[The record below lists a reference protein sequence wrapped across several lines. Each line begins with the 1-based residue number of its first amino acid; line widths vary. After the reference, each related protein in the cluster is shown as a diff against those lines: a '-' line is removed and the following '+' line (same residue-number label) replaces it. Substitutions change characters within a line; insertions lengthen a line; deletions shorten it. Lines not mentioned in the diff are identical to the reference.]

1 MYHVLDFDLN
11 ASEEND
17 NPTPLVMTK
26 RRHRKSVHKV
36 LQDDERSNFTTSLDK
51 LELLCS
57 AADREKRR
65 ITKRSD
71 TVMLLSSKVL

>member
-11 ASEEND
+11 TSEEND

-26 RRHRKSVHKV
+26 QRLHRKSVHKV
-36 LQDDERSNFTTSLDK
+36 LQDDERSNFTSLDK

-65 ITKRSD
+65 VTKRSD
-71 TVMLLSSKVL
+71 SDVT